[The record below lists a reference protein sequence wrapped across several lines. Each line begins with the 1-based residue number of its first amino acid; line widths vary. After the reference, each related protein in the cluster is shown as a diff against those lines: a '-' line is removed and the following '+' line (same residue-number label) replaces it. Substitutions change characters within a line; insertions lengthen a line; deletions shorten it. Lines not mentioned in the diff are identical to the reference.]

1 MSGPFIKY
9 GDGLKTVP
17 FIRNQIY
24 IPIGKV
30 GKKAEYK
37 IDIWWETD
45 PKKKMQAE
53 QLFERII
60 ITDQEA
66 VRMGSLIVANFV
78 AFYFWWTLIWE

>member
-45 PKKKMQAE
+45 PKKKMQGTGINHFAE
-53 QLFERII
+53 KKQSKRN
-60 ITDQEA
+60 
-66 VRMGSLIVANFV
+66 SPC
-78 AFYFWWTLIWE
+78 

>member
-45 PKKKMQAE
+45 PKKKMQG
-53 QLFERII
+53 
-60 ITDQEA
+60 
-66 VRMGSLIVANFV
+66 MGIHHLGQKISTRKDSHRVKM
-78 AFYFWWTLIWE
+78 